1 MLSLKCSTAKNLEM
15 EVCGPHADEARQT
28 RIYVQCPRTNEHCQ
42 FKVTYPNL
50 KLDSLFIFE
59 YSFHFEIDPDCADKC
74 RCKGVIRITEEE
86 RCFPHTAIA
95 NDEQFEHVVKVL
107 IRGVFLAI
115 PGILGRG
122 HLW

>member
-1 MLSLKCSTAKNLEM
+1 MSDTE
-15 EVCGPHADEARQT
+15 
-28 RIYVQCPRTNEHCQ
+28 EHCQ

-59 YSFHFEIDPDCADKC
+59 YGFYFEIDADCADER
-74 RCKGVIRITEEE
+74 RCEGVICIPKQK
-86 RCFPHTAIA
+86 RCFPHTAVA
-95 NDEQFEHVVKVL
+95 NDKQLEHVVKVL

-115 PGILGRG
+115 PGLLGRG